1 MVQSLTSFN
10 NGCTFKQWSIPN
22 ESSNIQGAK
31 IVISHINV
39 IFRFQDFLEIVNDSI
54 PNLQENATKVQRT
67 TNRELRKKD
76 AKGLFLIHQCIDPN
90 IFENIIEQET
100 AKGAWDT
107 LKNAYGGDEKIK
119 KVEFQALWRQYELL
133 QMLEKDSIADYFTKV
148 ATLTNQITTNGETLS
163 DQMHIVKIMRT
174 LTSNFEYSGCNRRI
188 KGSISDEY

>member
-1 MVQSLTSFN
+1 
-10 NGCTFKQWSIPN
+10 
-22 ESSNIQGAK
+22 
-31 IVISHINV
+31 
-39 IFRFQDFLEIVNDSI
+39 
-54 PNLQENATKVQRT
+54 
-67 TNRELRKKD
+67 LRKKD